1 MNSRKRKLQ
10 QHTHQKENHNTQPC
24 ALPAQVDVCVIG
36 GGASGICAAI
46 CAAHAGASVCVI
58 EKESVCGKSILKTG
72 NGACNFCTTQ
82 LNCSAYNA
90 PQFVRDAFAGLCAVL
105 PDDVQLANV
114 WSWQSPTGANSADAA
129 TAAADS
135 PAASPADAH
144 SPDNT
149 PSTHVLAHILHFFAR
164 AGLVWNVKETR
175 MYPLSNKASTI
186 QDVLL
191 ARLYATRVHVC
202 SAREVVALETLDEPG
217 AASTADTAD
226 ARDAADSAADYR
238 WRVTTIAAPAATT
251 AHTRAADAQLDA
263 PQPSV
268 VRAKAVVIATGG
280 AHALSFVP
288 RELTCAPFV
297 GKLCPLTCEKNPI
310 FALDG
315 MRFKA
320 TISLMRSGTNVFCED
335 GEILIRSW
343 GLSGIVVFNA
353 SRVARA
359 GDVLICNILPSFT
372 QDALAQLIYT
382 RLQPFDGAALG
393 TSDALLQE
401 TIEQCLLGLLDK
413 SAARVMAACFMDN
426 MHNAQPHQAATP
438 AHAPHTSDAQK
449 RAYAQQLAQC
459 LQEIA
464 LVVTGTTHTNA
475 AQVHQGGIALS
486 EIVPR
491 TLENTRYHGMF
502 ACGEALDID
511 GACGGYNL
519 SWAWASGMLAGIQSA
534 RCAGT
539 MVHATR

>member
-10 QHTHQKENHNTQPC
+10 QRTHQKENHNTQPC

-46 CAAHAGASVCVI
+46 CAAEAGASVCVI

-82 LNCSAYNA
+82 LTCSAYNA

-105 PDDVQLANV
+105 PDDVQPADV
-114 WSWQSPTGANSADAA
+114 WSWQSPAGAT
-129 TAAADS
+129 TAAANS
-135 PAASPADAH
+135 PAARTAGTH

-149 PSTHVLAHILHFFAR
+149 PNTRVLAHILHFFAQT
-164 AGLVWNVKETR
+164 GLVWNVKETR

-202 SAREVVALETLDEPG
+202 CAREVVALEALDEPG
-217 AASTADTAD
+217 AASTAETAD
-226 ARDAADSAADYR
+226 ARDTADSAAGYR
-238 WRVTTIAAPAATT
+238 WRVTTIAATAATT
-251 AHTRAADAQLDA
+251 AHTRATDVQLDA

-288 RELTCAPFV
+288 RKLTCAPFV

-359 GDVLICNILPSFT
+359 GDVLQCNILPSFT

-426 MHNAQPHQAATP
+426 IHNAQPHQAATP
-438 AHAPHTSDAQK
+438 AHTPHTSNAQK

-491 TLENTRYHGMF
+491 TLESTRYHGMF

-519 SWAWASGMLAGIQSA
+519 SWAWASGILAGIQSA
-534 RCAGT
+534 RCAGA

>member
-10 QHTHQKENHNTQPC
+10 QRTHQKEHHNTQPC

-46 CAAHAGASVCVI
+46 CAAEAGASVCVI
-58 EKESVCGKSILKTG
+58 EKESTCGKSILKTG

-82 LNCSAYNA
+82 LNCNAYNA
-90 PQFVRDAFAGLCAVL
+90 PQFVRVAFAGLCAVL
-105 PDDVQLANV
+105 PDDVQLADV
-114 WSWQSPTGANSADAA
+114 WSWQSPAGANSAGA
-129 TAAADS
+129 TTAVADS
-135 PAASPADAH
+135 PAASAAD
-144 SPDNT
+144 
-149 PSTHVLAHILHFFAR
+149 STASTRVLAHILHFFAR

-191 ARLYATRVHVC
+191 ARLYATRAHVC
-202 SAREVVALETLDEPG
+202 AAREVVALEALDEPG
-217 AASTADTAD
+217 AASTAD
-226 ARDAADSAADYR
+226 ARDGADTADSAADATAGYR

-320 TISLMRSGTNVFCED
+320 TISLMRSGTQVFCED

-353 SRVARA
+353 SRVACA
-359 GDVLICNILPSFT
+359 GDVLMCNILPSFT
-372 QDALAQLIYT
+372 QAALAQLICT
-382 RLQPFDGAALG
+382 RLQPFDGAALS
-393 TSDALLQE
+393 TSDALLRT

-413 SAARVMAACFMDN
+413 NAARVIAERFMDN
-426 MHNAQPHQAATP
+426 MHNAQPHQAAAG
-438 AHAPHTSDAQK
+438 AHMRQTSDAQK
-449 RAYAQQLAQC
+449 RAYAQLLAQC
-459 LQEIA
+459 LQEIT
-464 LVVTGTTHTNA
+464 LVVTGTTHTNT

-491 TLENTRYHGMF
+491 TLESTTYHGMF

-534 RCAGT
+534 RCAGA

>member
-10 QHTHQKENHNTQPC
+10 KRPHQNECHNTQPC
-24 ALPAQVDVCVIG
+24 ALPVQVDVCVIG

-46 CAAHAGASVCVI
+46 CAAEAGASVCVI
-58 EKESVCGKSILKTG
+58 EKGSTCGKSILKTG

-82 LNCSAYNA
+82 LNCNAYNA
-90 PQFVRDAFAGLCAVL
+90 PQFVRVAFAGLCAVL
-105 PDDVQLANV
+105 PDDVQLADAL
-114 WSWQSPTGANSADAA
+114 SWQSPAGAT

-135 PAASPADAH
+135 PAASAAD
-144 SPDNT
+144 
-149 PSTHVLAHILHFFAR
+149 STASTRVLAHILHFFAR

-191 ARLYATRVHVC
+191 ARLYATRAHVC
-202 SAREVVALETLDEPG
+202 AAREVVALEALDEPG
-217 AASTADTAD
+217 AASTAD
-226 ARDAADSAADYR
+226 ARDGADTADSAADATAGYR

-320 TISLMRSGTNVFCED
+320 TISLMRSGTQVFCED

-343 GLSGIVVFNA
+343 GLSGIVIFNA

-359 GDVLICNILPSFT
+359 GDVLQCNILPSFT

-426 MHNAQPHQAATP
+426 IHNAQPHQAAAG
-438 AHAPHTSDAQK
+438 AHMRQTSDAQK
-449 RAYAQQLAQC
+449 RAYAQLLAQC
-459 LQEIA
+459 LQEIT
-464 LVVTGTTHTNA
+464 LVVTGTTHTNT

-491 TLENTRYHGMF
+491 TLESTTYHGMF

-534 RCAGT
+534 RCAGA

>member
-10 QHTHQKENHNTQPC
+10 QRTHQKENHNTQPC
-24 ALPAQVDVCVIG
+24 TLPAQVDVCVIG

-105 PDDVQLANV
+105 PDDVQLADV
-114 WSWQSPTGANSADAA
+114 WSWQSPAGAT
-129 TAAADS
+129 TAAANS
-135 PAASPADAH
+135 PAASTAGTN

-149 PSTHVLAHILHFFAR
+149 PSTRVLAHILHFFAR

-191 ARLYATRVHVC
+191 ARLDATRVHVC
-202 SAREVVALETLDEPG
+202 CSREVVALEALDEPG
-217 AASTADTAD
+217 AASTAD
-226 ARDAADSAADYR
+226 ARDGADTADSAADATAGYR

-320 TISLMRSGTNVFCED
+320 TISLMRSGTQVFCED

-343 GLSGIVVFNA
+343 GLSGIVIFNA

-359 GDVLICNILPSFT
+359 GDVLQCNILPSFT

-426 MHNAQPHQAATP
+426 IHNAQPHQAAAP

-491 TLENTRYHGMF
+491 TLESTRYHGMF

-519 SWAWASGMLAGIQSA
+519 SWAWSSGMLAGIQSA

-539 MVHATR
+539 MVRTTR

>member
-105 PDDVQLANV
+105 PDDVQLADV
-114 WSWQSPTGANSADAA
+114 WSWQSPTGAS
-129 TAAADS
+129 TAVADS
-135 PAASPADAH
+135 PAASPAGTN

-217 AASTADTAD
+217 AASAAD

-238 WRVTTIAAPAATT
+238 WRVTTIAVPAATT

-320 TISLMRSGTNVFCED
+320 TISLMRSGTQVFCED

-343 GLSGIVVFNA
+343 GLSGIVIFNA

-359 GDVLICNILPSFT
+359 GDVLQCNILPSFT

-426 MHNAQPHQAATP
+426 IHNAQPHQAATP
-438 AHAPHTSDAQK
+438 APTPHTSDAQK
-449 RAYAQQLAQC
+449 RVYAQQLAQC

-486 EIVPR
+486 EIVSR
-491 TLENTRYHGMF
+491 TLESTRYHGMF

>member
-10 QHTHQKENHNTQPC
+10 QRTHQKEHHNTQPC

-82 LNCSAYNA
+82 LTCSAYNA
-90 PQFVRDAFAGLCAVL
+90 PQFVHDAFSGLCAVL

-114 WSWQSPTGANSADAA
+114 WSWQSPAGAS
-129 TAAADS
+129 TAVADS
-135 PAASPADAH
+135 PAASPAGTN

-202 SAREVVALETLDEPG
+202 CAREVVALEALDEPG
-217 AASTADTAD
+217 TASRAD
-226 ARDAADSAADYR
+226 ARDAADSAAGYR

-251 AHTRAADAQLDA
+251 AHTRATDAQLDE

-343 GLSGIVVFNA
+343 GLSGIVIFNA

-359 GDVLICNILPSFT
+359 GDVLQCNILPSFT

-382 RLQPFDGAALG
+382 RLQPFDGAALS
-393 TSDALLQE
+393 TSDALLRT

-413 SAARVMAACFMDN
+413 SAARVIAERFMDN
-426 MHNAQPHQAATP
+426 MHNAQPHQAAAG
-438 AHAPHTSDAQK
+438 AHTRQTSDAQK
-449 RAYAQQLAQC
+449 RAYAQLLAQC
-459 LQEIA
+459 LQEIT
-464 LVVTGTTHTNA
+464 LIVTGTTHTNT

-491 TLENTRYHGMF
+491 TLESTTYHGMF

-534 RCAGT
+534 RCAGA

>member
-10 QHTHQKENHNTQPC
+10 QRTHQKEDRTTQPC

-46 CAAHAGASVCVI
+46 CAAQAGASVCVI

-105 PDDVQLANV
+105 PDDVQLADV
-114 WSWQSPTGANSADAA
+114 WSWQSPAGAS
-129 TAAADS
+129 TAVADS
-135 PAASPADAH
+135 PAASTAGAN

-149 PSTHVLAHILHFFAR
+149 PSTRVLAHILHFFAR

-202 SAREVVALETLDEPG
+202 CAREVVALEALDDPG
-217 AASTADTAD
+217 AAGTADARDGADTAD
-226 ARDAADSAADYR
+226 AAADSAAGYR

-251 AHTRAADAQLDA
+251 AHTRAADVQLKA
-263 PQPSV
+263 SQPSV

-288 RELTCAPFV
+288 RELTHAPFV
-297 GKLCPLTCEKNPI
+297 GKLCPLTCEKSPI

-320 TISLMRSGTNVFCED
+320 TISLMRSGTQVFCED

-359 GDVLICNILPSFT
+359 GDVLMCNILPSFT

-426 MHNAQPHQAATP
+426 IHNAQLHQAATP
-438 AHAPHTSDAQK
+438 AHATHTSDAQK
-449 RAYAQQLAQC
+449 HVYAQQLAQC

-491 TLENTRYHGMF
+491 TLESTRYHGMF

>member
-10 QHTHQKENHNTQPC
+10 KRPHQNECHNTQPC

-46 CAAHAGASVCVI
+46 CAAEAGASVCVI
-58 EKESVCGKSILKTG
+58 EKESTCGKSILKTG

-82 LNCSAYNA
+82 LNCNAYNA

-105 PDDVQLANV
+105 PDDVQLADV
-114 WSWQSPTGANSADAA
+114 LSWQSPTDTS

-135 PAASPADAH
+135 PAASAAD
-144 SPDNT
+144 
-149 PSTHVLAHILHFFAR
+149 STASTRVLAHILHFFAR

-191 ARLYATRVHVC
+191 ARLHATRAHVC
-202 SAREVVALETLDEPG
+202 AAREVVALEALDEPS
-217 AASTADTAD
+217 AADTVGTTD
-226 ARDAADSAADYR
+226 VAADSAAGYS
-238 WRVTTIAAPAATT
+238 WRVETKATPAATT
-251 AHTRAADAQLDA
+251 AHKGSTDAQLDA
-263 PQPSV
+263 PQSSV
-268 VRAKAVVIATGG
+268 VRAKTVVIATGG
-280 AHALSFVP
+280 VSTLGFVP
-288 RELTCAPFV
+288 RELACAPFV
-297 GKLCPLTCEKNPI
+297 GKLCPLTCEKSTL

-315 MRFKA
+315 TRFKA
-320 TISLMRSGTNVFCED
+320 TISLMRGGTQVFCED

-359 GDVLICNILPSFT
+359 GDVLMCNILPSFT
-372 QDALAQLIYT
+372 HDALAQLIYT
-382 RLQPFDGAALG
+382 RLQPFDGAALS
-393 TSDALLQE
+393 TSDARLRT

-413 SAARVMAACFMDN
+413 SAARVIAEHFMDN
-426 MHNAQPHQAATP
+426 MHNAQPHQAVAG
-438 AHAPHTSDAQK
+438 AHTQQTSDAQK

-459 LQEIA
+459 LQEIT
-464 LVVTGTTHTNA
+464 LVVTGTTHTNT

-491 TLENTRYHGMF
+491 TLESTTYHGMF

-534 RCAGT
+534 RCAGA

>member
-10 QHTHQKENHNTQPC
+10 QRTHQKEHHNTQPC

-129 TAAADS
+129 TAAANS
-135 PAASPADAH
+135 PAASTTDAN

-149 PSTHVLAHILHFFAR
+149 PNTRVLAHILHFFAR

-202 SAREVVALETLDEPG
+202 SAREVVALEALEEPG
-217 AASTADTAD
+217 AASTAD
-226 ARDAADSAADYR
+226 ARDGADSAADYR

-288 RELTCAPFV
+288 RELTHAPFV

-320 TISLMRSGTNVFCED
+320 TISLMRSGTHVFCED

-359 GDVLICNILPSFT
+359 GDVLQCNILPSFT
-372 QDALAQLIYT
+372 QDALAKLIYT

-426 MHNAQPHQAATP
+426 IHNAQPHQAVAG
-438 AHAPHTSDAQK
+438 AHTQQTSDAQK

-491 TLENTRYHGMF
+491 TLESTRYHGMF